1 MILKWCWEYKSG
13 MSCLEIQFKSLNKF
27 SSDKTETMGVEK
39 NNGNTTM
46 RPTKEL
52 KKIAMICF
60 YQSDPTKRAYSK
72 QIIKVWRKWR

>member
-1 MILKWCWEYKSG
+1 MILKWCWKYKNG

-27 SSDKTETMGVEK
+27 SSDKTEAMEVEK

-46 RPTKEL
+46 RPIKEL

-60 YQSDPTKRAYSK
+60 YQSGATKRVYSK
-72 QIIKVWRKWR
+72 QVMKIWRKWG